1 MATLA
6 VRFGWSYD
14 VLMAMSGPERRL
26 WLAAAEKV
34 APVPQAAAPVAPA
47 GPTPEQVEAARL
59 TTEAER
65 RARLLELVNEM
76 AARRR
81 TP

>member
-34 APVPQAAAPVAPA
+34 APA
-47 GPTPEQVEAARL
+47 GPTPEQIEAARL

-81 TP
+81 VP

>member
-1 MATLA
+1 M
-6 VRFGWSYD
+6 RFGWSYD
-14 VLMAMSGPERRL
+14 VLLAMSGPERWL
-26 WLAAAEKV
+26 WLAAAERV
-34 APVPQAAAPVAPA
+34 APSLVVPAVPA
-47 GPTPEQVEAARL
+47 GPTPEEVEVARL

>member
-1 MATLA
+1 VATLA

-34 APVPQAAAPVAPA
+34 APVAQTAAPAS
-47 GPTPEQVEAARL
+47 PTPEEVEAARL

>member
-14 VLMAMSGPERRL
+14 VLLAMSGPERRL

-34 APVPQAAAPVAPA
+34 APVPQAAAPA

>member
-34 APVPQAAAPVAPA
+34 APVPQPAAPA

-81 TP
+81 VP

>member
-6 VRFGWSYD
+6 MRFGWSYD

-26 WLAAAEKV
+26 WLAAAERV
-34 APVPQAAAPVAPA
+34 APSLVVPAVPA
-47 GPTPEQVEAARL
+47 GPTPEEIEAARL